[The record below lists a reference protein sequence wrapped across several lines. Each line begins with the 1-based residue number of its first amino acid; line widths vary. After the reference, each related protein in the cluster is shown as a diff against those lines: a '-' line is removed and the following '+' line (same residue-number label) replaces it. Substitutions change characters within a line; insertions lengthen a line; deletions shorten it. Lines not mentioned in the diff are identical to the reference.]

1 MSETS
6 VKPIEQEQPGLWQ
19 ELATRTCFFIGGFG
33 IASWAPLVPLF
44 KTRLALNEGVLGL
57 LLLCIGGGALI
68 SMPLSGLAAARFGC
82 RKVLTVAACLYAG
95 FLLAL
100 SQVRSFW
107 LAVPVLLA
115 FGASMGLVDVTVNI
129 QAVLV
134 EKAVG
139 KRLMSG
145 FHAFWSVGCFMG
157 AGLFAVWL
165 KLGLSPEQATG
176 GAVLLILLLLIIFS
190 RHLLPYGGSP
200 KDTSLFAVPRGIVT
214 YIGVICCLGFVVEG
228 AMLDWSGVFLAELKG
243 VDFSLAGT
251 GFAVFSAAMLSM
263 RLTGDWLTQKL
274 GGRFVVLYGTGLA
287 VAGFAVLLC
296 AQNLPL
302 LYAGFFAIGIG
313 CANIV
318 PVFYSLLGRQ
328 KVMPISM
335 AVAAVSILGYV
346 GTLMGPAVIGFIAHR
361 SNLYVSFGFLAVLL
375 VVLILI
381 ARHVYKKVL

>member
-19 ELATRTCFFIGGFG
+19 ELATRSCFFIGGFG

-68 SMPLSGLAAARFGC
+68 TMPLSGLAAAKFGC

-134 EKAVG
+134 EKAAG

-176 GAVLLILLLLIIFS
+176 GAVLLI
-190 RHLLPYGGSP
+190 
-200 KDTSLFAVPRGIVT
+200 
-214 YIGVICCLGFVVEG
+214 
-228 AMLDWSGVFLAELKG
+228 
-243 VDFSLAGT
+243 
-251 GFAVFSAAMLSM
+251 
-263 RLTGDWLTQKL
+263 
-274 GGRFVVLYGTGLA
+274 
-287 VAGFAVLLC
+287 
-296 AQNLPL
+296 
-302 LYAGFFAIGIG
+302 
-313 CANIV
+313 
-318 PVFYSLLGRQ
+318 
-328 KVMPISM
+328 
-335 AVAAVSILGYV
+335 
-346 GTLMGPAVIGFIAHR
+346 
-361 SNLYVSFGFLAVLL
+361 
-375 VVLILI
+375 
-381 ARHVYKKVL
+381 

>member
-1 MSETS
+1 MSEIK
-6 VKPIEQEQPGLWQ
+6 VQQIDREQPGFWQ
-19 ELATRTCFFIGGFG
+19 EQATRAFFFIGGFG

-68 SMPLSGLAAARFGC
+68 TMPLSGLAAGRFGC
-82 RKVLTVAACLYAG
+82 RKVLAVAACLYAG

-100 SQVRSFW
+100 SQVQTFW
-107 LAVPVLLA
+107 RAVPVLLA
-115 FGASMGLVDVTVNI
+115 FGASMGLVDVTVNL

-134 EKAVG
+134 ERAVG

-145 FHAFWSVGCFMG
+145 FHAFWSVGCFAG

-165 KLGLSPEQATG
+165 KLGLTPEQATG
-176 GAVLLILLLLIIFS
+176 CAVILVLLLLLIFG
-190 RHLLPYGGSP
+190 RFLLPYGEEQ
-200 KDTSLFAVPRGIVT
+200 KDTSLFAVPRGIVV

-228 AMLDWSGVFLAELKG
+228 AMLDWSGVFLTELKG
-243 VDFSLAGT
+243 VDFSMAGT
-251 GFAVFSAAMLSM
+251 GFAIFSAAMLTM

-274 GGRFVVLYGTGLA
+274 GGRFVVLYGAGLA
-287 VAGFAVLLC
+287 VAGFGLLLC
-296 AQNLPL
+296 ARNLTL
-302 LYAGFFAIGIG
+302 LYVGFFAIGIG

-318 PVFYSLLGRQ
+318 PIFYSLLGKQ

-346 GTLMGPAVIGFIAHR
+346 GTLLGPAVIGFIAHR
-361 SNLYVSFGFLAVLL
+361 SNLDVSFGVLALLL
-375 VVLILI
+375 VMLIFI
-381 ARHVYKKVL
+381 ARYVYKKVL